1 VSEQVSNRRILVI
14 DDSEAIH
21 KDFRR
26 VLSPERK
33 SSLQELAQLEDELF
47 GVTSTPPL
55 GLSQVVFE
63 VDSAFQGREGLAKV
77 RQALD
82 TGRPYALVFL
92 DYLMPP
98 GWSGVETLREIR
110 KLTATVPVVICSAY
124 TDYSWEDLTREFGA
138 GPLLT
143 ELRKPFNHQ
152 ELYQLALRL
161 TGPA

>member
-1 VSEQVSNRRILVI
+1 MSEQVSKRRVLVI
-14 DDSEAIH
+14 DDSDAIH

-33 SSLQELAQLEDELF
+33 SSLRELAQLEDELF
-47 GVTSTPPL
+47 GVTSEAPGSGEVL
-55 GLSQVVFE
+55 FE
-63 VDSAFQGREGLAKV
+63 VDSAFQGREGLEKV
-77 RQALD
+77 REALAS
-82 TGRPYALVFL
+82 GRPFALVFL

-110 KLTATVPVVICSAY
+110 KQTATVPVVICSAY
-124 TDYSWEDLTREFGA
+124 TDYSWEELTREFGE
-138 GPLLT
+138 GPLLS

>member
-1 VSEQVSNRRILVI
+1 MSEQVSKRRVLVI
-14 DDSEAIH
+14 DDSDAIH

-33 SSLQELAQLEDELF
+33 SSLRELAQLEDELF
-47 GVTSTPPL
+47 GVTSEAPSSSEAL
-55 GLSQVVFE
+55 FE
-63 VDSAFQGREGLAKV
+63 VDSAFQGREGLEKV
-77 RQALD
+77 REALAS
-82 TGRPYALVFL
+82 GRPYALVFL

-110 KLTATVPVVICSAY
+110 KLTAQVPVVICSAY
-124 TDYSWEDLTREFGA
+124 TDYSWEELTREFGE

>member
-1 VSEQVSNRRILVI
+1 VGEQVSKRRVLVI
-14 DDSEAIH
+14 DDSDAIH

-33 SSLQELAQLEDELF
+33 SSLRELAQLEDELF
-47 GVTSTPPL
+47 GVTSEAPRSSEAP
-55 GLSQVVFE
+55 FE
-63 VDSAFQGREGLAKV
+63 VDSAFQGREGLEKV
-77 RQALD
+77 REALAS
-82 TGRPYALVFL
+82 GRPYALVFL

-124 TDYSWEDLTREFGA
+124 TDYSWEELTREFGE
-138 GPLLT
+138 GPLLS

-161 TGPA
+161 TGLV

>member
-1 VSEQVSNRRILVI
+1 VSEQVSKRRVLVI
-14 DDSEAIH
+14 DDSDAIH

-33 SSLQELAQLEDELF
+33 SSLHELAQLEDELF
-47 GVTSTPPL
+47 GVSSEVPSSRE
-55 GLSQVVFE
+55 GLFE
-63 VDSAFQGREGLAKV
+63 VDSAFQGREGLEKV
-77 RQALD
+77 REALNS
-82 TGRPYALVFL
+82 GRPYALVFL

-110 KLTATVPVVICSAY
+110 KLTVSVPVVICSAY
-124 TDYSWEDLTREFGA
+124 TDYSWEELTREFGE
-138 GPLLT
+138 GPLLS

-161 TGPA
+161 TEPK

>member
-1 VSEQVSNRRILVI
+1 MSEHASKRRILVI
-14 DDSEAIH
+14 DDSDAIH

-26 VLSPERK
+26 VLSPEHK
-33 SSLQELAQLEDELF
+33 SSLLKLAQLEDELF
-47 GVTSTPPL
+47 GDTSELPSPP
-55 GLSQVVFE
+55 SESPFE
-63 VDSAFQGREGLAKV
+63 VDSAFQGREGLEKV
-77 RQALD
+77 RQAQAS
-82 TGRPYALVFL
+82 GRPYALVFL

-110 KLTATVPVVICSAY
+110 KLTASVPVVICSAY
-124 TDYSWEDLTREFGA
+124 TDYSWEELTREFGE

-161 TGPA
+161 TGPV

>member
-1 VSEQVSNRRILVI
+1 MSEHARSRRVLVI
-14 DDSEAIH
+14 DDSDAIH

-47 GVTSTPPL
+47 GSSSIRSGSGEV
-55 GLSQVVFE
+55 QFE
-63 VDSAFQGREGLAKV
+63 VESAFQGQEGVAKV
-77 RQALD
+77 RHALAE
-82 TGRPYALVFL
+82 GRPYALVFL

-98 GWSGVETLREIR
+98 GWSGVETLRELR
-110 KLTATVPVVICSAY
+110 KLSPSVPVVICSAY
-124 TDYSWEDLTREFGA
+124 TDYSWQELMREFGE

-143 ELRKPFNHQ
+143 ELRKPFNHR

-161 TGPA
+161 TGQG

>member
-1 VSEQVSNRRILVI
+1 VSEQARNKRILVI

-47 GVTSTPPL
+47 GVSPTPLPINE
-55 GLSQVVFE
+55 VVFE

-77 RQALD
+77 RDALGS
-82 TGRPYALVFL
+82 GRPYGLVFL

-124 TDYSWEDLTREFGA
+124 TDYSWEDLTREFGE
-138 GPLLT
+138 GPLLS

-161 TGPA
+161 TGPL

>member
-1 VSEQVSNRRILVI
+1 MSEHTSKRRILVI
-14 DDSEAIH
+14 DDSDAIH

-33 SSLQELAQLEDELF
+33 SSLAELAQLEDELF
-47 GVTSTPPL
+47 GVTSEVPPPSEEL
-55 GLSQVVFE
+55 FE
-63 VDSAFQGREGLAKV
+63 VDSAFQGREGLEKV
-77 RQALD
+77 REALAS
-82 TGRPYALVFL
+82 GRPYALVFL

-124 TDYSWEDLTREFGA
+124 TDYSWEELTREFGE
-138 GPLLT
+138 GPLLS

-161 TGPA
+161 TG